1 MSSTLRIAGIV
12 GVVALLVGY
21 LGGFLPERG
30 RRMSAGTQVASH
42 QAEVASIRQELTSA
56 EGYLRVGV
64 LLGRALMVKD
74 LAAGSDYGRAQQVSS
89 EFFDAVRAESTA
101 TEDAARR
108 AVLMSVLARRDAV
121 TAALAKGEPA
131 VVSTLTMVERDL
143 RRALDYPVAESG
155 PNGPA
160 PPGQP

>member
-1 MSSTLRIAGIV
+1 MSPTLKIAGIV
-12 GVVALLVGY
+12 GVVALLVGF
-21 LGGFLPERG
+21 LGGLLPERG
-30 RRMSAGTQVASH
+30 RRLTAESHVASQ
-42 QAEVASIRQELTSA
+42 QAEVAAVRQELTSA
-56 EGYLRVGV
+56 EGRVRVGV

-74 LAAGSDYGRAQQVSS
+74 LAAGADYGRAQQVSS

-101 TEDAARR
+101 TEDSARR

-121 TAALAKGEPA
+121 TAALAKAEPA
-131 VVSTLTMVERDL
+131 AVSALTMVERDL

-155 PNGPA
+155 PAGQT

>member
-1 MSSTLRIAGIV
+1 MSSTLKSAGIV

-30 RRMSAGTQVASH
+30 RRMSAETQVASH

-56 EGYLRVGV
+56 EGRLRVGV

-89 EFFDAVRAESTA
+89 EFFDAVRVESTA

-121 TAALAKGEPA
+121 TAALAKAEPA
-131 VVSTLTMVERDL
+131 VVSALTMVERDL
-143 RRALDYPVAESG
+143 RRALDYPVAESRPEG
-155 PNGPA
+155 QA

>member
-1 MSSTLRIAGIV
+1 VSSTLKIAGSV

-21 LGGFLPERG
+21 VGGLLPERA
-30 RRMSAGTQVASH
+30 RRMAAETQVASH

-56 EGYLRVGV
+56 EGRIRVGV

-121 TAALAKGEPA
+121 TAAMAKAEPA
-131 VVSTLTMVERDL
+131 VVSTLTQVEREL
-143 RRALDYPVAESG
+143 RRALNYPVAEAATEG
-155 PNGPA
+155 VA
-160 PPGQP
+160 PPRRP

>member
-1 MSSTLRIAGIV
+1 MLSTLKIAGIV

-21 LGGFLPERG
+21 LGGLLPERG
-30 RRMSAGTQVASH
+30 RRMVAETQVASH
-42 QAEVASIRQELTSA
+42 QAEVASIRQELTSV
-56 EGYLRVGV
+56 EGRIRVGV
-64 LLGRALMVKD
+64 LLGRALMVKE

-101 TEDAARR
+101 TDDAARR
-108 AVLMSVLARRDAV
+108 AVLMSVLSRRDAV

-143 RRALDYPVAESG
+143 RRALDYPVADSG
-155 PNGPA
+155 PEGPA
-160 PPGQP
+160 PPGRP